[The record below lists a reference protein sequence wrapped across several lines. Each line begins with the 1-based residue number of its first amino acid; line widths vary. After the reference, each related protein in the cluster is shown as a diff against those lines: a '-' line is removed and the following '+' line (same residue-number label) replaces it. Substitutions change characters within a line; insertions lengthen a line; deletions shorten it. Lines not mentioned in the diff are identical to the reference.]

1 MRVRAEFDNFFFLVW
16 MHVLYMVLVM
26 PLLSERLA
34 ANSAHEGLQVIV
46 DHHVV
51 PSIPFFQKYFIA
63 IKTTKLFFFFVY
75 LNLPI
80 IQMLIYF
87 LLSKKSFGGHISI
100 FFCRRIRSLYF
111 YSFIEIWKFILGLW
125 NLDLQNFRV

>member
-1 MRVRAEFDNFFFLVW
+1 MRIRAEFENFFFWVW
-16 MHVLYMVLVM
+16 MHMLYMVLVM

-51 PSIPFFQKYFIA
+51 PSIPFFQKYFITV
-63 IKTTKLFFFFVY
+63 KTTKLFFFFVY
-75 LNLPI
+75 LDLHI

-87 LLSKKSFGGHISI
+87 LLSHKSFGGYMSI
-100 FFCRRIRSLYF
+100 FFCRRIRFLYF
-111 YSFIEIWKFILGLW
+111 YSFIEIWKFILDLW
-125 NLDLQNFRV
+125 NLEL